1 MNGSLKKSSKIL
13 YGVCSCII
21 VLMVICYFGVS
32 NTKGT
37 YSATICY
44 ACTNGGSTF
53 YSTSKIP
60 GVNCTQTDNSKCQS
74 SSSSSSSSSQ
84 SCCVKNGFYDNKTS
98 CQSSTNRECK
108 AHTGSLCG
116 GGCWIKTNVGLSCSD
131 TSKTQSACE
140 SATKYKCTQD
150 IGTGCWLT
158 TGESLCSTG
167 NYYENGQSQCQNETG
182 YVCQCGYGSNACC
195 VKTSQKLGGGVDCMT
210 GNTTGSCGDKIIEV
224 CTISGTYQCKS
235 TNGSSYSYTCTHD
248 SGSQTAADG
257 SWSTCTLSAQLS
269 SSVTLTF
276 MNGSTKVKSQSC
288 TIPSG
293 ASRCSSDIIAPGAQ
307 TKTGDTTGKYK
318 FNGWGEKDGCET
330 GSYTANAAFAP
341 SVSKTY
347 YACYRKS
354 SNDVTSSDF
363 DSSKCTY
370 SSLYTVTR
378 DERYLNCKYTNI
390 TYNNS
395 ATENIAGNVS
405 ACCRNKG
412 YTWVAENFTS
422 SGYGNEYCIVCGST
436 PGGGPNPPSSSS
448 SSKPSSSS
456 SSSKPSSISTT
467 LSSSSSNVDD
477 NPKTGSVAI
486 FMVWVIALGTLIYS
500 FVYFKQSKFE

>member
-1 MNGSLKKSSKIL
+1 MDCDLKKKSKTL
-13 YGVCSCII
+13 YGVCICII

-37 YSATICY
+37 YSAGTCPSGY
-44 ACTNGGSTF
+44 EDNGTNCSYKVEAYYDYNRATSSDPSAPCTMGG
-53 YSTSKIP
+53 
-60 GVNCTQTDNSKCQS
+60 
-74 SSSSSSSSSQ
+74 
-84 SCCVKNGFYDNKTS
+84 
-98 CQSSTNRECK
+98 
-108 AHTGSLCG
+108 TGKF
-116 GGCWIKTNVGLSCSD
+116 ISCSEK
-131 TSKTQSACE
+131 KTYDDDGE
-140 SATKYKCTQD
+140 EVIKYYCV
-150 IGTGCWLT
+150 GTCYVNYVSDGRCYKANHRYLWST
-158 TGESLCSTG
+158 T
-167 NYYENGQSQCQNETG
+167 NP
-182 YVCQCGYGSNACC
+182 
-195 VKTSQKLGGGVDCMT
+195 
-210 GNTTGSCGDKIIEV
+210 
-224 CTISGTYQCKS
+224 
-235 TNGSSYSYTCTHD
+235 GSSYMEVSNISQSDCTGCE
-248 SGSQTAADG
+248 SGYSENADG
-257 SWSTCTLSAQLS
+257 DCVANQLS

-276 MNGSTKVKSQSC
+276 MNGSTEVKSQSC

-293 ASRCSSDIIAPGAQ
+293 ASKCSSDIIAPGAQ
-307 TKTGDTTGKYK
+307 TKTGDTTGEYT

-395 ATENIAGNVS
+395 ATENIVGNVS

-422 SGYGNEYCIVCGST
+422 SGYGNEYCIVCGSSS
-436 PGGGPNPPSSSS
+436 GGGNNGGGDSNP
-448 SSKPSSSS
+448 
-456 SSSKPSSISTT
+456 
-467 LSSSSSNVDD
+467 D
-477 NPKTGSVAI
+477 NPSNPSGGNGNNVSENPQTGSVAI
-486 FMVWVIALGTLIYS
+486 FMVWIIALGTLVYS